1 MHPDAVKPRPF
12 YDLRQMLEGPAHY
25 YFKKEDKN
33 DLVDVTVRVAIG
45 KHCEWIHNR
54 DIDKV

>member
-1 MHPDAVKPRPF
+1 
-12 YDLRQMLEGPAHY
+12 MLEGQAYY
-25 YFKKEDKN
+25 YFKKEN
-33 DLVDVTVRVAIG
+33 ETDLIDVIVKVTIG